1 MEGLD
6 REIELEDS
14 GDRDS
19 APEFVEVNVVWEDV
33 ASGSNVGIEE
43 DTGLDGEATRVGE
56 AILDDE
62 VPVKNPAPSAWT
74 LACGKTLFCV
84 VGSGDGVEVVGDE
97 VLDGEG
103 M

>member
-6 REIELEDS
+6 REIELAGS

-19 APEFVEVNVVWEDV
+19 ASEFVEVNVMWEDV
-33 ASGSNVGIEE
+33 ASGSNVGIAE
-43 DTGLDGEATRVGE
+43 DTELDGEATRVGE
-56 AILDDE
+56 EILDDE
-62 VPVKNPAPSAWT
+62 VLVENPAPSAWT
-74 LACGKTLFCV
+74 LACGETLFCE
-84 VGSGDGVEVVGDE
+84 VGSEDGVEVVGDE